1 MPAGALPALAEVE
14 IRLRLRKRRSERPER
29 LAAPS
34 ALDWARANATIV
46 SPTQGRQPFVPYPY
60 QARLLEDQS
69 PRRIVLKARQ
79 TGLSNCV
86 AIEALHLALT
96 RPDST
101 IIFVS
106 RSQDVARLLVAYCQ
120 HSLGGMRPVP
130 ELEAENQGKLTFPN
144 GSTIVSLPANPST
157 GRGFAA
163 TAVYLDEFAFC
174 GYDSLIYESIIGTIS
189 TGGRLTM
196 LSTPNGRNNLF
207 WRLWQGLEGGE
218 WSRHRVHWSDCPR
231 YDEAWAARTRAGM
244 TRQSFAQEYDLDFL
258 TSGEAVFEP
267 ADLARCRDG
276 WVADPLGCDEYVT
289 GWDIGRRQDHTV
301 GITLGRR
308 GDVWHVVDFARVLEP
323 YPAVQLKI
331 EERTRAYPG
340 PHFVESNGVGDPV
353 IENLT
358 VRVEPFVTTPR
369 TKVQAI
375 QALQLLVQKGYLKYG
390 TEEHMQLDREMGLYQ
405 WDDSKLVQDCV
416 MALAIAAQA
425 TDKPVGE
432 TRFF

>member
-1 MPAGALPALAEVE
+1 
-14 IRLRLRKRRSERPER
+14 
-29 LAAPS
+29 
-34 ALDWARANATIV
+34 
-46 SPTQGRQPFVPYPY
+46 
-60 QARLLEDQS
+60 
-69 PRRIVLKARQ
+69 
-79 TGLSNCV
+79 
-86 AIEALHLALT
+86 
-96 RPDST
+96 
-101 IIFVS
+101 
-106 RSQDVARLLVAYCQ
+106 
-120 HSLGGMRPVP
+120 
-130 ELEAENQGKLTFPN
+130 
-144 GSTIVSLPANPST
+144 
-157 GRGFAA
+157 
-163 TAVYLDEFAFC
+163 
-174 GYDSLIYESIIGTIS
+174 
-189 TGGRLTM
+189 
-196 LSTPNGRNNLF
+196 
-207 WRLWQGLEGGE
+207 
-218 WSRHRVHWSDCPR
+218 
-231 YDEAWAARTRAGM
+231 M

-340 PHFVESNGVGDPV
+340 PHLVESNGVGDPV